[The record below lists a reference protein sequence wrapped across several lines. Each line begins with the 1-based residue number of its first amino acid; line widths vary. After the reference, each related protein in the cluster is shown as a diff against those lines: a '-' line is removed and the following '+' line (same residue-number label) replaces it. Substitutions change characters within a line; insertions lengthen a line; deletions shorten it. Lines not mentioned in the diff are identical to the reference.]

1 VSDKLVLVKALL
13 RGIRLDEEHYGSLRQ
28 LLEQQRLCMIRRDC
42 DALESVNHKIEQHY
56 VELSEQ
62 SRVRRNALQALGLTA
77 DRTGIETVFSWLPT
91 PQKTAAMS
99 AWKQLENQARR
110 CKSYNEKNGELLIRQ
125 QEFAQT
131 FLGNKPDYLY
141 HP

>member
-1 VSDKLVLVKALL
+1 MSDKLVLVKGLL
-13 RGIRLDEEHYGSLRQ
+13 RGIRLDEEQYGCLRH

-62 SRVRRNALQALGLTA
+62 SRLRKSALQELGLTT
-77 DRTGIETVFSWLPT
+77 DRTGIETVFSWLPA
-91 PQKTAAMS
+91 PQKTAAMA
-99 AWKQLENQARR
+99 AWQKLENQARR

-125 QEFAQT
+125 QEFAQI